1 MVVFSWLNIFGPVPA
16 GSAIRQETLL
26 SSPGELLAIHIK
38 ALTRCCLISSRQQ
51 FIDDWRGGDPIGS
64 MSVTARALSSS
75 RTRSRACLS
84 ASRSRIIS
92 LSVANLNLQNSRN
105 SLSSILSCR
114 LSLSISSNW
123 SRGDLDGS
131 DGVNG
136 GDRQVG
142 GDRSL
147 HDTDGLFSW
156 WSFDPCWCKSFFLT
170 SIFKCSIA
178 LFCSWKYKRNHEG
191 YTKQCMQCVLASTLM
206 CMRQLICVC
215 MQTWCNVC
223 RSSLAWNS
231 PEVRSTVHRLS

>member
-1 MVVFSWLNIFGPVPA
+1 MDVFSRLNIFGPVPA

-26 SSPGELLAIHIK
+26 SSPGELLAIHIN
-38 ALTRCCLISSRQQ
+38 ALTRCCLISSRQL

-64 MSVTARALSSS
+64 MSVAARALSSS

-84 ASRSRIIS
+84 ASRSRTIS

-114 LSLSISSNW
+114 LSLSISSNC

-136 GDRQVG
+136 GDR
-142 GDRSL
+142 SL
-147 HDTDGLFSW
+147 HDTDSLFSWW
-156 WSFDPCWCKSFFLT
+156 WSFDPCWSKSFFLT

-191 YTKQCMQCVLASTLM
+191 DTEQCMQCVVASTLM
-206 CMRQLICVC
+206 CMRKLICVC

-231 PEVRSTVHRLS
+231 QKSDLQYY